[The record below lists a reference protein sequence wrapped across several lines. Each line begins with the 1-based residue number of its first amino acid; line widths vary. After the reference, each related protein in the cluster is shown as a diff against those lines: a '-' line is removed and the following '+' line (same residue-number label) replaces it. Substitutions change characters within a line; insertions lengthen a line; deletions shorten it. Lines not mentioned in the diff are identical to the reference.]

1 MNMEFRPGF
10 DDVFVAGKEQE
21 SLEDKIIDYDK
32 AINSLEVVQAA
43 MGYSEDIQDQI
54 DILNEKR
61 MRVYENLR
69 GFDTLFIKILKC
81 NLLL

>member
-32 AINSLEVVQAA
+32 AINNLEVVQAA

-61 MRVYENLR
+61 NACIRESERIRHIIYKNPEM
-69 GFDTLFIKILKC
+69 
-81 NLLL
+81 